1 MLAILISFFF
11 QFREPTI
18 KKSLHID
25 SASKTIN
32 QDYEEILES
41 IYPDDVPSMSIQELK
56 ELNRNGVHLLDAR
69 TKKEFEVSHLKYARE
84 VGYFWFDMRS
94 IYDISKKSTVVVYCA
109 VGNRSSKIAEKLIKA
124 GYKNV
129 YMLYGGIFEW
139 VNEGNPVYTHS
150 NIQTPQVHGYTKK
163 WSKWLEKG
171 NRVL

>member
-1 MLAILISFFF
+1 MLTLLISIFF
-11 QFREPTI
+11 QFQEPAL
-18 KKSLHID
+18 KKSLLVD

-32 QDYEEILES
+32 KDYEEILEA
-41 IYPDDVPSMSIQELK
+41 IYPDDVPNMSIHELK
-56 ELNRNGVHLLDAR
+56 DLNRKDVYLLDTRA
-69 TKKEFEVSHLKYARE
+69 KKEYEISHLKHARE

-94 IYDISKKSTVVVYCA
+94 IYDISKSSTVVVYCA
-109 VGNRSSKIAEKLIKA
+109 VGDRSSKIAEKLIKA

-129 YMLYGGIFEW
+129 YLLYGGIFEW
-139 VNEGNPVYTHS
+139 VNEGNPVYTHN